1 MRANFKKYGQTIH
14 LIGGHLVYIS
24 NMLHPNYIDGI
35 VSDYDQY
42 CIDLK
47 NAISVGQTSV
57 QSLVTITPPEFL
69 DKEHN
74 LLIKSYKD
82 IINCLEDLLYMIDK
96 NILKVLRVEDI
107 DKVICKL
114 KGIEQ
119 ALNFTTIS
127 LINKIKLQPRR

>member
-1 MRANFKKYGQTIH
+1 MRFFNFY
-14 LIGGHLVYIS
+14 S
-24 NMLHPNYIDGI
+24 NNFFGLHTL
-35 VSDYDQY
+35 SK
-42 CIDLK
+42 K